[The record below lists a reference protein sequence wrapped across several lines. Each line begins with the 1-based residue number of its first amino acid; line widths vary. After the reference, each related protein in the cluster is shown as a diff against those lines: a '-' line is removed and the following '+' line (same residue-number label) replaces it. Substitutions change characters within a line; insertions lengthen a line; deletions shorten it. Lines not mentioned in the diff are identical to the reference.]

1 MTAASAAATARR
13 FLPAFFYIGP
23 ALLLGWFVGGQMV
36 FERIDAA
43 LTIPLL
49 MPGALGFAW
58 AMRGERGAARLLIVA
73 AALLGLAAAQLLL
86 HYLAGHQFG
95 GIQLLVTAVLGALS
109 CIFAALLVRVA
120 QSWRVWLRLAAM
132 IPFVMLWFIA
142 GQAVIGLGYAAPAKQ
157 ISPKLAILTGLP
169 LRWQGDDLAAMLASG
184 PSDAPAL
191 VELRKRFDFDLVDSV
206 AGLPDN
212 ALLLVAHPR
221 ALAPEELVRLDALTA
236 QPRTIVI
243 LADALSGWTPPYALG
258 DPRNPPVTSL
268 LTPLLDHWGI
278 ALAAPDPARAGDV
291 DVFIDPAGQKLRLH
305 SAGRFTRLPAGC
317 ATWGDRRVAR
327 CPIGKASVWL
337 VGDADLLHESL
348 WQSPIPDAPWLAR
361 SDNMKWLAST
371 MDRPGKALFEP
382 IWIR

>member
-1 MTAASAAATARR
+1 MTAARVAASARR
-13 FLPAFFYIGP
+13 FLPALFYIGT
-23 ALLLGWFVGGQMV
+23 ALLLGWIAGGQMA
-36 FERIDAA
+36 FGRIDAA
-43 LTIPLL
+43 LAIPLL
-49 MPGALGFAW
+49 MPGALWLAW
-58 AMRGERGAARLLIVA
+58 AVRDERGVVRLSIIF
-73 AALLGLAAAQLLL
+73 AALLGLTMIQFVL
-86 HYLAGHQFG
+86 HHLVGHQIG
-95 GIQLLVTAVLGALS
+95 GIQLLATAALGVLSCALAVLAMRVTRS
-109 CIFAALLVRVA
+109 WHAA
-120 QSWRVWLRLAAM
+120 WRWATMLPV
-132 IPFVMLWFIA
+132 VMLWFVA
-142 GQAVIGLGYAAPAKQ
+142 GQAVIGIGSTAPAKK

-191 VELRKRFDFDLVDSV
+191 AALRQRFDFELVDSV
-206 AGLPDN
+206 AQLPDG
-212 ALLLVAHPR
+212 ALLFIAHPR
-221 ALAPEELVRLDALTA
+221 ALAPEELVRIDALTA

-243 LADALSGWTPPYALG
+243 LADALSSWEPPYALG

-268 LTPLLDHWGI
+268 LTPLLDHWGVT
-278 ALAAPDPARAGDV
+278 LAAPDPARAGDV

-305 SAGRFTRLPAGC
+305 SAGRFTRLPAQC

-361 SDNMKWLAST
+361 SDNMKWLVSV
-371 MDRPGKALFEP
+371 MGGPGKALFEP

>member
-1 MTAASAAATARR
+1 MTVPPVAVPARR
-13 FLPAFFYIGP
+13 FLPALFYIGP
-23 ALLLGWFVGGQMV
+23 ALLLGWLVGGQMV
-36 FERIDAA
+36 FGRIDAA
-43 LTIPLL
+43 LAIPLL
-49 MPGALGFAW
+49 MPGALWLAV
-58 AMRGERGAARLLIVA
+58 AVRDEARATRLRIMVA
-73 AALLGLAAAQLLL
+73 AVLGLTAIQFAL
-86 HYLAGHQFG
+86 HHLVGHQIG
-95 GIQLLVTAVLGALS
+95 GIQLLATAVLGGLS
-109 CIFAALLVRVA
+109 CAFAALAVRVTR
-120 QSWRVWLRLAAM
+120 SWRLWLRLAAM
-132 IPFVMLWFIA
+132 IAVVMLWFVA
-142 GQAVIGLGYAAPAKQ
+142 GQAVIGLGYAAPNKQ

-184 PSDAPAL
+184 PSDAPVLA
-191 VELRKRFDFDLVDSV
+191 ELRKRFDIDLIDSV
-206 AGLPDN
+206 ADLPDD

-243 LADALSGWTPPYALG
+243 LADALSGWTPPFALG

-278 ALAAPDPARAGDV
+278 TLAAPAPDGAGDV
-291 DVFIDPAGQKLRLH
+291 DVFVGPSGQKLRLH

-327 CPIGKASVWL
+327 CPIGRANVWL

-348 WQSPIPDAPWLAR
+348 WASPIPDAPWLAR
-361 SDNMKWLAST
+361 SDNMKWLVAI
-371 MDRPGKALFEP
+371 MGGPGKAWFEP